1 MHQQEQIRCPVPILL
16 LKLVLQ
22 LRLELLQSFELEKI
36 PLPMVPQLIKEQFLV
51 KLLQQLVPIALVIQL
66 PQPLRLV
73 VLASKQLPT
82 EIQHWMHQFQLVQL
96 ETHPSRSKHLKL
108 PPYFELVALPFQ
120 LQQLK

>member
-1 MHQQEQIRCPVPILL
+1 MLQQGQIRCPVPTPL

-22 LRLELLQSFELEKI
+22 LRLELPQSFELVKL
-36 PLPMVPQLIKEQFLV
+36 PLPMVPLLIKVQLLI
-51 KLLQQLVPIALVIQL
+51 KLLQQLVPTALVIQL
-66 PQPLRLV
+66 PLLPRLA

-82 EIQHWMHQFQLVQL
+82 EIQHSMHQFQLVQL

-108 PPYFELVALPFQ
+108 RPYFELVALPFQ